1 MSEFLVTAHP
11 KEKLLR
17 ATCLDCEIGL
27 LLTAKDKYC
36 SLCDSELLG
45 KMSAPEEVTEQTYLE
60 EIQAAVQTPR
70 LKCDGCGAL
79 IYSNSEEPDCELV
92 YLIFCPECGDAEVS
106 AFEDTIDTKGG
117 ETDSEIPTAPIILRY
132 RGARDDARIRAIRR
146 KIEVGFRLP
155 EGSVALCGPDGKKLY
170 GHAKIATLRERWK
183 KKTA

>member
-17 ATCLDCEIGL
+17 ATCLDCKIGL

-36 SLCDSELLG
+36 SLCGSELLG

-60 EIQAAVQTPR
+60 EVQAEVQLPR

-79 IYSNSEEPDCELV
+79 IYSNSEEPDWELD
-92 YLIFCPECGDAEVS
+92 YLLFCPECGDAEVL
-106 AFEDTIDTKGG
+106 AFEDTKIEDTKGG
-117 ETDSEIPTAPIILRY
+117 EKENPEIPTAPIILRY

-146 KIEVGFRLP
+146 KIEAGFRLP

-170 GHAKIATLRERWK
+170 GHAKIATLRKRWK
-183 KKTA
+183 